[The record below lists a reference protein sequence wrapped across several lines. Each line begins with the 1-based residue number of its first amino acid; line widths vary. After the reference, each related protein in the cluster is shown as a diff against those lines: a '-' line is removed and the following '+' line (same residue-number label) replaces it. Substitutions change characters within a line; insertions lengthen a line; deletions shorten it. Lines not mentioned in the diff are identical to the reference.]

1 MRIIVFLSLSLVLL
15 YGLGA
20 INLNRQGAFPGPAEK
35 WSGEDFDGKPGMIKN
50 TSTYSIITE
59 RSVLP
64 KEGDGALCG
73 LIGKSY

>member
-35 WSGEDFDGKPGMIKN
+35 WS
-50 TSTYSIITE
+50 
-59 RSVLP
+59 
-64 KEGDGALCG
+64 
-73 LIGKSY
+73 